1 MKFAVMT
8 GSGVWLTNADTISD
22 ACEQFD
28 WKYPGTVK
36 AVMELE
42 DGSET
47 TCPWCGAEMKEG
59 EA

>member
-8 GSGVWLTNADTISD
+8 GSGVWITDAETISD

-28 WKYPGTVK
+28 WKYPGTVV
-36 AVMELE
+36 AVMRLE
-42 DGSET
+42 DDGD
-47 TCPWCGAEMKEG
+47 TCPFCGARMED